1 VKPTSS
7 TTIWPRVLPFGLYM
21 AFLALESLLD
31 SASAWVPFLAESRVL
46 LSLWLYP
53 IKIVVVLG
61 ALLYGWSQYD
71 ELRDKLYASLCEGV
85 LTIGVGV
92 VVYLAWVRMDW
103 SWATLGQGAGYNPWQ
118 AGASAGALL
127 AAVRLFG
134 AAVVVPMM
142 EELFWRSFLLRFVI
156 SLFSAEKTNVTPE
169 FTSIPL
175 GTFTPISFV
184 VTVVLFGSEH
194 TLWLAGM
201 MAGALYNLLLYKTRR
216 LWPCILAHGVTNLLL
231 GVHVLVTQE
240 WQWW

>member
-1 VKPTSS
+1 MKQKSS
-7 TTIWPRVLPFGLYM
+7 TTVWPRVLPFGLYGLSRPRIAAALRQCLD
-21 AFLALESLLD
+21 AFPGRIEGA
-31 SASAWVPFLAESRVL
+31 

-53 IKIVVVLG
+53 IKIGVVLG
-61 ALLYGWSQYD
+61 ALLYGWCRYD
-71 ELRDKLYASLCEGV
+71 ELHDKLFASLREGV
-85 LTIGVGV
+85 VTIGASV

-103 SWATLGQGAGYNPWQ
+103 SWATLGQGAGNPWQ
-118 AGASAGALL
+118 AGASAGVL
-127 AAVRLFG
+127 AAVQLFG
-134 AAVVVPMM
+134 AAVVVPVM
-142 EELFWRSFLLRFVI
+142 EELFGSPFFSGLCPRFP
-156 SLFSAEKTNVTPE
+156 AEKTNVTPE

-216 LWPCILAHGVTNLLL
+216 LWPCVLAHGVTNLLL